1 MARSVFDPN
10 APAPAAGDPA
20 RPAAAKRKPI
30 IKGGATSEKY
40 IRAATQG
47 GADRTYQEIP
57 VDEIAESR
65 IRDRIDITEDLDSL
79 VESLRTNGQQ
89 IPILVRIV
97 QGGPCPYEIV
107 VGRRRLAATRQ
118 LGLPRIKA
126 FVTRMDN
133 REAFVAQGIEN
144 SARLE
149 TSYIERARAATQG
162 VREGFEQKDV
172 AEFLNIS
179 PTLVNFMVSTYLA
192 VGEDLVQAI
201 GPARGVGRRNWE
213 KLGLLVNKGEM
224 DNYKAV
230 ALVDRSEPDSV
241 ARFHQTLA
249 AVQAALSRK
258 TPTTEPAVPQATDY
272 LGGRIT
278 VERKTRSLTVKGG
291 RDMPPALLDH
301 IDAEVRRILSE
312 HED

>member
-1 MARSVFDPN
+1 MARSVFGT
-10 APAPAAGDPA
+10 GDGADKTAEDQPPA
-20 RPAAAKRKPI
+20 RPAAKRKPI
-30 IKGGATSEKY
+30 IKGGAASDKY

-47 GADRTYQEIP
+47 GADRTYQEIA
-57 VDEIAESR
+57 VEEIADSR
-65 IRDRIDITEDLDSL
+65 IRDRIDINEDLDSL
-79 VESLRTNGQQ
+79 VDSLRENGQQ

-97 QGGPCPYEIV
+97 QGGAQPYEIV
-107 VGRRRLAATRQ
+107 VGRRRLAATRR

-126 FVTRMDN
+126 FVARMDD

-179 PTLVNFMVSTYLA
+179 PTLVNFMVNTYLA

-213 KLGLLVNKGEM
+213 KLVRMLNKGDM
-224 DNYKAV
+224 TSAR
-230 ALVDRSEPDSV
+230 ALALLDRTEPDSV
-241 ARFHQTLA
+241 ARFHQLLA
-249 AVQAALSRK
+249 AVQAALSK
-258 TPTTEPAVPQATDY
+258 KAEAPAPQAQDY

-278 VERKTRSLTVKGG
+278 VERKTRSLIVKGG
-291 RDMPPALLDH
+291 RDMPPELLDR
-301 IDAEVRRILSE
+301 IDAEVRRILSD
-312 HED
+312 HEG